1 MESLDELVRSRSVAG
16 DGGHGNVRLDG
27 GIVPDVEHNED
38 SAISPQ
44 QHSVGYLGLHDRP
57 ML

>member
-27 GIVPDVEHNED
+27 GIVPDMEHNED
-38 SAISPQ
+38 S
-44 QHSVGYLGLHDRP
+44 GYFSSATFCGLFGSS
-57 ML
+57 